1 MSIPWTDEKTATGQA
16 GKELLQGASP
26 LRYIWHMTFQL
37 SKEEGLFYRQTL
49 FDQAKRV
56 VIKVGS
62 AVLTDA
68 DGLNMAVIGHL
79 ARQISFLCSTGRE
92 VILVSSGAVA
102 AGRQRLGMQPGSNEP
117 LKIKQAL
124 AAIGQGLLM
133 QAYEHAFAEHGQ
145 QVAQVLLT
153 HSDLAHRQR
162 YLNVRNTILTLFE
175 FGVVPIINEND
186 TVSVEELRFGDND
199 TLGALITNMIGAD
212 MFIILTDVDYL
223 CTANPADDASARPIY
238 TVRTIDSEVEAMA
251 GSTSSR
257 LGTGGMMT
265 KIKAAKMVASCGA
278 SSFIAPG
285 RNENVLQELFS
296 GDQVGTFFLP
306 AAEKI
311 CGRKHWIAHVLRP
324 KGFLVLD
331 DGAVDALVNRGK
343 SLLPSGILGVRGSFG
358 VGDPVHCLDR
368 QDRPVAAGLCNYGAL
383 EIEQIK
389 GRRTNEIE
397 ALLGYKDS
405 DEVIHRD
412 NLVLMPETAD

>member
-1 MSIPWTDEKTATGQA
+1 
-16 GKELLQGASP
+16 
-26 LRYIWHMTFQL
+26 MTFQV
-37 SKEEGLFYRQTL
+37 SKEEGLFYRQML
-49 FDQAKRV
+49 FDQARRV

-68 DGLNMAVIGHL
+68 DGLNLPVIGNL

-102 AGRQRLGMQPGSNEP
+102 AGRQRLGLQPGGNDQ
-117 LKIKQAL
+117 LKVKQAL

-153 HSDLAHRQR
+153 HGDLSHRKR

-175 FGVVPIINEND
+175 FGAVPIINEND

-223 CTANPADDASARPIY
+223 CTANPADDVSARPIY
-238 TVRTIDSEVEAMA
+238 TVRNIDSEVEAMA
-251 GSTSSR
+251 GSTTSR
-257 LGTGGMMT
+257 LGTGGMLT
-265 KIKAAKMVASCGA
+265 KIKAAKMVAACGA

-296 GDQVGTFFLP
+296 GDQIGTFFLP
-306 AAEKI
+306 AEEKI
-311 CGRKHWIAHVLRP
+311 RGRKHWIAHVLRP
-324 KGFLVLD
+324 KGFLVID
-331 DGAVDALVNRGK
+331 DGAAKALITGGK
-343 SLLPSGILGVRGSFG
+343 SLLPSGILAVRGSFG

-368 QDRPVAAGLCNYGAL
+368 ENNAVAAGLCNYASGEL
-383 EIEQIK
+383 EQIK
-389 GRRTNEIE
+389 GRNTAEIE
-397 ALLGYKDS
+397 SVLGYKDS

-412 NLVLMPETAD
+412 NLVLMADSTGNN